1 MDVNNL
7 IHMANRIG
15 EFYQSY
21 TDKTEALEGIANH
34 IAKFWEPRMRRA
46 LIVAMDDTTATG
58 FMPLVMEALV
68 LNKDRLTPSK
78 DISNEAP
85 RTEAPRT
92 LKPFTM

>member
-21 TDKTEALEGIANH
+21 SDKAEAHEGIVNH

-46 LIVAMDDTTATG
+46 LLGELRSDLAKTM
-58 FMPLVMEALV
+58 MPLVHDAV
-68 LNKDRLTPSK
+68 LA
-78 DISNEAP
+78 NEARLMP
-85 RTEAPRT
+85 SA
-92 LKPFTM
+92 